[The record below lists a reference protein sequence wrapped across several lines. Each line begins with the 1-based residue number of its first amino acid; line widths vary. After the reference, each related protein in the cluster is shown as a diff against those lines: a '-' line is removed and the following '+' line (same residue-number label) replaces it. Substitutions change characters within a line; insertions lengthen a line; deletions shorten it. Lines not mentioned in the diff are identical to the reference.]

1 MLGLSVYHH
10 ELEALRRGSYEAIKT
25 IKIPHCHH
33 VSPRIYIAAVLPR
46 TSFIKVLSGNQI
58 NLVLVL
64 GGGKTSGGWQGADYT
79 FHWSVCPPDLSEP
92 RACFC
97 YFVYGWQSSY
107 NTTAQSLK
115 NSSNFRVCD
124 YYVIKTFVLCWER
137 WFWTNAL
144 KERCRRCFKHQP
156 SYWQSVPN
164 HVSTDSDIFVLQQ
177 HSVIGRYDWNKSY
190 SLS

>member
-64 GGGKTSGGWQGADYT
+64 GGGKTSG
-79 FHWSVCPPDLSEP
+79 
-92 RACFC
+92 
-97 YFVYGWQSSY
+97 
-107 NTTAQSLK
+107 
-115 NSSNFRVCD
+115 
-124 YYVIKTFVLCWER
+124 
-137 WFWTNAL
+137 
-144 KERCRRCFKHQP
+144 KELIIPF
-156 SYWQSVPN
+156 
-164 HVSTDSDIFVLQQ
+164 
-177 HSVIGRYDWNKSY
+177 IGRSVRQTF
-190 SLS
+190 LSHVRAFVILSTVGNHRIILQRNH